1 MELNKRQILWP
12 PPLMQ
17 NFWMNPCSYC
27 WLSATSC
34 TREFKYQ
41 TTNRLLLAV
50 LEEYGDSSTTQKDAA
65 RAVCEDSHTDMTEHK
80 CSSFYFQS
88 WSYVICYSHLQQ
100 EHTVHIQF
108 FPLSPNVA
116 DLQYFDT
123 VLFCGC
129 SLCNT
134 FRPSTELFTGSLLVV
149 PLSQGLVKKAG

>member
-88 WSYVICYSHLQQ
+88 WSYHEICYSHLQQ

-108 FPLSPNVA
+108 LLKVDGSIMDGVFSIHTFSGSMHIPSLSLHPDFGPV
-116 DLQYFDT
+116 DC
-123 VLFCGC
+123 FCLHHGK
-129 SLCNT
+129 LN
-134 FRPSTELFTGSLLVV
+134 
-149 PLSQGLVKKAG
+149 